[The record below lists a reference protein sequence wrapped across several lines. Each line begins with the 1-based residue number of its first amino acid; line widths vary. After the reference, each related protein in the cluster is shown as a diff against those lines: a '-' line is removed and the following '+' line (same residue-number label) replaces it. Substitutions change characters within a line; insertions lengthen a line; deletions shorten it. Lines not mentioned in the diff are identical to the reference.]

1 MQKIING
8 KKYNTE
14 TAEQVGFYR
23 ERYGRNDFHWLDH
36 WLEETLYK
44 KRTGE
49 FFLFGEG
56 GPASRYCTWIDN
68 HNRTSGEKI
77 VPMTFEEAR
86 KWAEKHLEVEEYEA
100 IFGEVEESGEMKG
113 VMYSLPITAIERV
126 KRVAQ
131 ERRCSASQVIED
143 LIKTL

>member
-14 TAEQVGFYR
+14 TAEQVGFYSN
-23 ERYGRNDFHWLDH
+23 RYGRNDFN

-56 GPASRYCTWIDN
+56 GPASHYCTWIDN
-68 HNRTSGEKI
+68 NNRTSGERI

-86 KWAEKHLEVEEYEA
+86 QWAEKHLEVEEYEE
-100 IFGEVEESGEMKG
+100 IFGEVEESGETKG
-113 VMYSLPITAIERV
+113 VMYSLPVNLIEKVKRKATERRITASQLVAELIE
-126 KRVAQ
+126 KM
-131 ERRCSASQVIED
+131 
-143 LIKTL
+143 

>member
-14 TAEQVGFYR
+14 TAEQVGFYS
-23 ERYGRNDFHWLDH
+23 ERYGRNDFN

-56 GPASRYCTWIDN
+56 GPASRYCTWIDSR
-68 HNRTSGEKI
+68 NRASGDKI
-77 VPMTFEEAR
+77 IPMTFDEAR
-86 KWAEKHLEVEEYEA
+86 EWAEKHLEVEEYEE
-100 IFGEVEESGEMKG
+100 IFGEVEEGEMKG
-113 VMYSLPITAIERV
+113 VMYSLPVAAIEKV

>member
-8 KKYNTE
+8 KKYNTD
-14 TAEQVGFYR
+14 TAEMVGTYCNN
-23 ERYGRNDFHWLDH
+23 YGRNDFNWM
-36 WLEETLYK
+36 EETLYK

-56 GPASRYCTWIDN
+56 GAASKYCTWLDG
-68 HNRTSGEKI
+68 HNRCGGEKI
-77 VPMTFEEAR
+77 VPMTFDDAR
-86 KWAEKHLEVEEYEA
+86 EWAEKHLEVEEYEA
-100 IFGEVEESGEMKG
+100 IFGEVEESGETKG
-113 VMYSLPITAIERV
+113 VMYSLPVALIEKV
-126 KRVAQ
+126 KRTAQ

>member
-14 TAEQVGFYR
+14 TAEQVGFYSN
-23 ERYGRNDFHWLDH
+23 RYGRNDFN

-56 GPASRYCTWIDN
+56 GPASHYCTWIDN

-77 VPMTFEEAR
+77 VPLTFEEAR
-86 KWAEKHLEVEEYEA
+86 KWAEEHLEVEEYEE